1 MVACFVFY
9 GIVFLMFGSCVS
21 CWKHQAQ
28 TQSQNG
34 NRLLIACT
42 QRAYRLWDI
51 SLLVYRRQDTI
62 RTKFL
67 TKSFIWVRCV
77 FVGPPPSP
85 HITVSN
91 VCNTWRKICAQARHL
106 CYSWTINPG
115 AWEISFAFF
124 IVHRSRKDQKKGS
137 RFRTKKGTETVMTHI
152 GSSHFLAWFLGR
164 IMDAIFPAL
173 VPETSFSAGGI
184 GAVFYTHETWT
195 PVHLWDNSKQPQHW
209 LLRRTPHGCL
219 VGLSGRRTPHA
230 TRLACEAR
238 QVHSH
243 LSLPVRL
250 SACLSVDHCW
260 EPTAPTLVANIGW
273 ICTTCTGYV
282 LIMEILEIVS
292 LRFHPQGSTRVID
305 LTDQI
310 HLVLDTWVYH
320 HL

>member
-1 MVACFVFY
+1 
-9 GIVFLMFGSCVS
+9 MFGSCVS

-124 IVHRSRKDQKKGS
+124 IVHRSRKDQKRVQNS
-137 RFRTKKGTETVMTHI
+137 DKKGTETVMTHI

-164 IMDAIFPAL
+164 IMDAIFLLWFQRHRFQLGDVAVL
-173 VPETSFSAGGI
+173 YMLGFHINVP
-184 GAVFYTHETWT
+184 
-195 PVHLWDNSKQPQHW
+195 K
-209 LLRRTPHGCL
+209 
-219 VGLSGRRTPHA
+219 
-230 TRLACEAR
+230 
-238 QVHSH
+238 
-243 LSLPVRL
+243 LSLYAIGVGSNL
-250 SACLSVDHCW
+250 SWSNL
-260 EPTAPTLVANIGW
+260 
-273 ICTTCTGYV
+273 
-282 LIMEILEIVS
+282 
-292 LRFHPQGSTRVID
+292 Q
-305 LTDQI
+305 
-310 HLVLDTWVYH
+310 
-320 HL
+320 